1 MTRRDI
7 FKWFR
12 SKKGQ
17 EISPDEI
24 LLDSS
29 NLPNYD
35 TSQFEGR
42 LEKPISKKILFSILG
57 SFMIMAVVFIVQV
70 ANLQLIN
77 GQEYL
82 KRSQNNI
89 LRPIP
94 VFAGRGLVLD
104 RNGISLAWNAPVTD
118 ATSSD
123 FVATRKYATSTGL
136 SHILGYVRYP
146 SKDKNGFYY
155 QEDFQGEAGAEKY
168 FNDQLKGDHGVRLVE
183 VDARNNIIGESVTR
197 PPIQGK
203 NINLSIDSKVQNVLF
218 ENIKQVARDVGFS
231 GGAGVIMDIH
241 TGEIIALTSY
251 PEYSSQIMSDKK
263 DNAVIKAILGDKS
276 LPFLDRAVDGLY
288 TPGSIVK
295 LFVALGVLN
304 EKIIDPN
311 KEIYTTGSISIPN
324 PYDNTKSTVFRDWK
338 NHGSVDMRKAI
349 SVSSDVYF
357 YTVGGGFKDQ
367 KGLGIRKID
376 EYLQMFGFGTT
387 TLDNKSSLLM
397 SKAGTIPTPEWKRKT
412 FNEAWFVGN
421 TYHTAIG
428 QYGFQVTPIQI
439 ARAVSAVA
447 NKGTIL
453 TPTILAGSKAHVES
467 IVPIKEEYFDIIHDG
482 MRMSVLSGTSASLN
496 IGKVEIAAK
505 SGTAEL
511 GASKEKINSWMTGFW
526 PYKEP
531 RYAFVVMLEKGT
543 VNYQIGAGAV
553 IRQTIE
559 WMYENTPEY
568 FTEVSPQR

>member
-1 MTRRDI
+1 
-7 FKWFR
+7 
-12 SKKGQ
+12 
-17 EISPDEI
+17 
-24 LLDSS
+24 
-29 NLPNYD
+29 
-35 TSQFEGR
+35 
-42 LEKPISKKILFSILG
+42 
-57 SFMIMAVVFIVQV
+57 
-70 ANLQLIN
+70 
-77 GQEYL
+77 
-82 KRSQNNI
+82 
-89 LRPIP
+89 
-94 VFAGRGLVLD
+94 
-104 RNGISLAWNAPVTD
+104 
-118 ATSSD
+118 
-123 FVATRKYATSTGL
+123 
-136 SHILGYVRYP
+136 
-146 SKDKNGFYY
+146 
-155 QEDFQGEAGAEKY
+155 
-168 FNDQLKGDHGVRLVE
+168 
-183 VDARNNIIGESVTR
+183 
-197 PPIQGK
+197 
-203 NINLSIDSKVQNVLF
+203 
-218 ENIKQVARDVGFS
+218 
-231 GGAGVIMDIH
+231 
-241 TGEIIALTSY
+241 
-251 PEYSSQIMSDKK
+251 
-263 DNAVIKAILGDKS
+263 
-276 LPFLDRAVDGLY
+276 
-288 TPGSIVK
+288 
-295 LFVALGVLN
+295 
-304 EKIIDPN
+304 
-311 KEIYTTGSISIPN
+311 
-324 PYDNTKSTVFRDWK
+324 
-338 NHGSVDMRKAI
+338 
-349 SVSSDVYF
+349 
-357 YTVGGGFKDQ
+357 
-367 KGLGIRKID
+367 
-376 EYLQMFGFGTT
+376 
-387 TLDNKSSLLM
+387 M